1 MEKTDFNELINKAK
15 ASSNSN
21 NRATQKVVPL
31 ISKKADEVQF
41 SFYIKKVLLKK
52 LKLILKLA
60 YQKHLE
66 NLRYNYLK
74 KSKVS
79 HWL

>member
-21 NRATQKVVPL
+21 TRAIQKVVPL
-31 ISKKADEVQF
+31 ISKKAGEVQF

-52 LKLILKLA
+52 LKLKALN
-60 YQKHLE
+60 E
-66 NLRYNYLK
+66 NETI
-74 KSKVS
+74 KSIINKS
-79 HWL
+79 IETFLIK